1 MKDRIL
7 IFDDHQESKKELDL
21 LKNTLPQLQDVVTE
35 FSKLGEKHN
44 KKLTLELG
52 HLTSFFKDG
61 GYAAN
66 STNYQTIE
74 MTMITQLFPEGK
86 IGGAEIRL
94 DKISSFFK
102 TPDITPVL
110 EACRKVSKDAYI
122 FFQKEYFTLKSGK
135 VGIVPGTKESI
146 IESYRTYT
154 ESEEENERYH
164 AAKAMADA
172 INKVISLAKEGIVL
186 DVGDLDRALD
196 NDPVNE
202 RYIPGGSFV
211 KFGALGSYVS
221 GFDIIQRSKTIR
233 ESKLQKSAIG
243 TPIQTGDWS
252 GFDTGTPDPIPSPTE
267 QTEDDFIKSI
277 QDMNK

>member
-7 IFDDHQESKKELDL
+7 IFDDQKESKKEIDL
-21 LKNTLPQLQDVVTE
+21 LKNTLPQLQEVINE

-44 KKLTLELG
+44 KNLTIQLG
-52 HLTSFFKDG
+52 HLTSFFKEG

-66 STNYQTIE
+66 SANYQTIE
-74 MTMITQLFPEGK
+74 MTMITQLFPGGK
-86 IGGAEIRL
+86 IGDVEIRL
-94 DKISSFFK
+94 DKISSVFK

-135 VGIVPGTKESI
+135 IGIVPGTKESI

-172 INKVISLAKEGIVL
+172 ANKVISLAKEGTVL
-186 DVGDLDRALD
+186 DTGDMERALD
-196 NDPVNE
+196 YDPVKE
-202 RYIPGGSFV
+202 QYVPGASFI
-211 KFGALGSYVS
+211 KFGALGGYASRPVIIEQSRVS
-221 GFDIIQRSKTIR
+221 QEASLKKDS
-233 ESKLQKSAIG
+233 IG
-243 TPIQTGDWS
+243 TPVQTGDWS
-252 GFDTGTPDPIPSPTE
+252 GFDFSPE
-267 QTEDDFIKSI
+267 E
-277 QDMNK
+277 